1 MPMKFEDYKQYLSP
15 VFYKQTNLIAKTA
28 KGCYLTDVDG
38 DKYLDFVQGIAV
50 NALGHNHPSVVKA
63 IQEQAGNLI
72 NASFNLVNY
81 ETTLTLAKELASV
94 TPEGLTSI
102 FFTNGGAEATDS
114 ALKLAMSY
122 TGRSA
127 VVAFMGSFHG
137 RTVGATSITGS
148 NSKYRKHYNPLMGN
162 VYFAPYPSKDLCPDG
177 MDEEERT
184 DYCLWELKKLL
195 QYIVWPKDI
204 ACIYMEPVMG
214 EGGYVVPSKKF
225 IQGVAKICKEHGIL
239 FIFDE
244 IQCGYGRTGKMWASQ
259 HFNVIPD
266 IMTVGKA
273 IAGGLPMSAV
283 ISTPEIM
290 DKWPIGTHGTTFGGN
305 PVAAAAGCAVIN
317 EFKDGALLKNVNEM
331 GAYLKSELL
340 KLQEKFPCISD
351 VRGIGLMIAIEFS
364 HEDHTPAPD
373 IWLDIKAKMLKRHM
387 LTLNCGVHGNGMR
400 FATPLNVKM
409 EEIDEGLAILS
420 ASIEEMYQ
428 EKRNS

>member
-15 VFYKQTNLIAKTA
+15 VFYKQTNLVARSA
-28 KGCYLTDVDG
+28 KGCYLTDVNG
-38 DKYLDFVQGIAV
+38 DRYLDFVQGIAV
-50 NALGHNHPSVVKA
+50 NALGHNHPTIVKA
-63 IQEQAGNLI
+63 IQDQAANLV

-81 ETTLTLAKELASV
+81 ESTLTLAKELAGV

-114 ALKLAMSY
+114 ALKLSMSY

-127 VVAFMGSFHG
+127 VIAFMGSFHG

-162 VYFAPYPSKDLCPDG
+162 VYFAPYPSKDLCPAG
-177 MDEEERT
+177 MNEEERT
-184 DYCLWELKKLL
+184 DYCLWELNKLL
-195 QYIVWPKDI
+195 QYIVWPEDI

-214 EGGYVVPSKKF
+214 EGGYVVPGKKF
-225 IQGVAKICKEHGIL
+225 VQGVAKICKEHGIL
-239 FIFDE
+239 LIFDE

-259 HFNVIPD
+259 HFDVIPD

-273 IAGGLPMSAV
+273 IGGGLPMSAV

-305 PVAAAAGCAVIN
+305 PVAAAAGCAVL
-317 EFKDGALLKNVNEM
+317 EAFKDGTLLQNVNQM
-331 GAYLKSELL
+331 GAYLKSELMKL
-340 KLQEKFPCISD
+340 KEKYPCISD
-351 VRGIGLMIAIEFS
+351 VRGVGLMVAIEFS
-364 HEDHTPAPD
+364 HEDGSPAPD
-373 IWLDIKAKMLKRHM
+373 IWIDVKARMLKHHM

-400 FATPLNVKM
+400 FATPLNVRK
-409 EEIDEGLAILS
+409 EEIDEGLSILS
-420 ASIEEMYQ
+420 ASIEEMYRQ
-428 EKRNS
+428 A